1 MCSPQKSREMAF
13 MQPSYGMMYS
23 NLVFAGMFSEQRS
36 AFTLNSSPTGDGT
49 EYLSFHFFWSL
60 GTVGELM
67 ICELKASRTPRV
79 ASLIL
84 VYFTQ

>member
-1 MCSPQKSREMAF
+1 
-13 MQPSYGMMYS
+13 MQPSYGITYS
-23 NLVFAGMFSEQRS
+23 KLVFAGIVSEQRS
-36 AFTLNSSPTGDGT
+36 AFTLTLSPTGDGT

-67 ICELKASRTPRV
+67 ICELKALRTPGV

-84 VYFTQ
+84 VYFT